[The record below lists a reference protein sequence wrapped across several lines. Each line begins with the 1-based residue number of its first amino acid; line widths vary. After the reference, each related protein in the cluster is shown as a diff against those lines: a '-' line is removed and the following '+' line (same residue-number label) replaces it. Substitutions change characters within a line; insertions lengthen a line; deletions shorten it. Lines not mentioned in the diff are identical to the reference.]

1 MYVCRQLST
10 VLVIGVITVF
20 CILFFF
26 LLRTLLRWCFRDVVG
41 HRKNGKLISKKTAFH
56 FCGTRLF
63 FFFLR
68 FKEVHVAVKW
78 RQVAL
83 LLSLCVRLYVWP
95 SLWSLETTFQFGCS
109 LDDALM
115 LSARWCVFDRGVVTY
130 LVCCGCASGDVCF
143 HVVLF

>member
-63 FFFLR
+63 FFF
-68 FKEVHVAVKW
+68 EV
-78 RQVAL
+78 
-83 LLSLCVRLYVWP
+83 
-95 SLWSLETTFQFGCS
+95 
-109 LDDALM
+109 
-115 LSARWCVFDRGVVTY
+115 
-130 LVCCGCASGDVCF
+130 
-143 HVVLF
+143 